1 MDSSSIY
8 YDASTIDGNLRF
20 HTEYVEYNSD
30 NSSPENENENQDLS
44 DSTLIGESESRD
56 LYHNDS
62 DDITTNLI
70 PNENTN
76 EQNKSNDESN
86 TNFNNTNSIN
96 NPNQSKS
103 MFSLELTNSNVIKPN
118 SSFQF
123 ASFIKSDIDNV
134 RNSLNETQDVLR
146 QNIERVT
153 GRGLRLETLEE
164 KAESICSDASE
175 FNNRSGAL
183 KRQMWCK
190 NYTFHLFGF
199 MGIFLIVLIVV
210 LSTINYN

>member
-8 YDASTIDGNLRF
+8 YDAPQIDGNLRF
-20 HTEYVEYNSD
+20 QTEYVEY
-30 NSSPENENENQDLS
+30 NSSPENENENLS
-44 DSTLIGESESRD
+44 DSTLVGESESRD

-76 EQNKSNDESN
+76 EQNKSNND
-86 TNFNNTNSIN
+86 SIN
-96 NPNQSKS
+96 NSNQSKS

-118 SSFQF
+118 ASFQY

-134 RNSLNETQDVLR
+134 RTSLNETQDVLR
-146 QNIERVT
+146 QNIERVA

-183 KRQMWCK
+183 KREMWCK